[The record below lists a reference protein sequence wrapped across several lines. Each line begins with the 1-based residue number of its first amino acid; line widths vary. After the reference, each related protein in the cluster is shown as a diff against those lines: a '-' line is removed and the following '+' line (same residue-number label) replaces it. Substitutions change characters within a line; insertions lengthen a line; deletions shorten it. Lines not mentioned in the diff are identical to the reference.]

1 MLFGSTIAGQTLK
14 HTGLFTRIVS
24 IRWNIHKSHTMSLR
38 RSARV
43 ASTTVT
49 KVADSN
55 FQNGVTKYEKA
66 TKSNA
71 TAKKRK
77 TSKVASKSQPSDD
90 VSENP
95 RAEENTN
102 GTIEKQIPD
111 ITSTSDPVTPLPKKR
126 KTKPTAES
134 PIKPVPFTPT
144 PAAVTLLSKGGT
156 DFDHPLDDLSSLQPR
171 PAEPHA
177 TNAPLATPNGSH
189 TVQAYGSSP
198 VKPGD
203 ATPAR
208 KRKAK
213 ELVPPDV
220 GAIPSASTNIDR
232 LLKDAEA
239 HLVSVDPKLK
249 TLIEK
254 HHCKIFSPEGLRE
267 VVDPFT
273 ALSSGIIGQQVSS
286 QAAASIRSKFT
297 ALFPSTHPS
306 FPSPSQVLSLPLP
319 TLRTAGLSQRKAE
332 YIHGLAEKFASGELS
347 AEMLVSASDEE
358 LIEKLVAVRGL
369 GRWSVE
375 MFACFGLKRMDVF
388 STGDLGVQRGMA
400 VYAGRDV
407 SKLKNKGGKWKYM
420 SEQEMLATA
429 AKFSPYRS
437 LLMWYM
443 WRIADVD
450 VTVLQKPE

>member
-1 MLFGSTIAGQTLK
+1 
-14 HTGLFTRIVS
+14 
-24 IRWNIHKSHTMSLR
+24 MSLR

-43 ASTTVT
+43 ASTNIP
-49 KVADSN
+49 KVSDLDS
-55 FQNGVTKYEKA
+55 QNGVAKYEKA

-77 TSKVASKSQPSDD
+77 TSKGAIERTIPEITPS
-90 VSENP
+90 
-95 RAEENTN
+95 
-102 GTIEKQIPD
+102 
-111 ITSTSDPVTPLPKKR
+111 SDPVTPLPKKR
-126 KTKPTAES
+126 KTKSTAES

-144 PAAVTLLSKGGT
+144 PAAVTLLSKDRA
-156 DFDHPLDDLSSLQPR
+156 DFDHPLDDLPKLQTR
-171 PAEPHA
+171 PAEPHV

-198 VKPGD
+198 VKPED

-213 ELVPPDV
+213 EVVPPDV
-220 GAIPSASTNIDR
+220 GAIPRASTNIDR

-239 HLVSVDPKLK
+239 HLVNVDPKLK

-273 ALSSGIIGQQVSS
+273 ALSSGIIGQQVNVLLLSTSPHIPSSHPRSTMAKEIVCTAEVSS

-306 FPSPSQVLSLPLP
+306 FPSPSQVLALPLP

-450 VTVLQKPE
+450 VTVLQKS